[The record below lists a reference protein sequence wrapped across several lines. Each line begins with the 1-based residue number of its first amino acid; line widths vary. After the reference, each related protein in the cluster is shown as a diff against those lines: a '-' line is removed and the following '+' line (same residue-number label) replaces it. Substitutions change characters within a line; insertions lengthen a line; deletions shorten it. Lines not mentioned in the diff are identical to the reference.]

1 SYTGYLLKLGVNVSS
16 YSLDLEK
23 DSPVFGKQ
31 LKEAKKLTADDT
43 EAIAA
48 QKPDLIMVFDQDPNI
63 NTLKKIAPTLVIKY
77 GAQNYL
83 DMMPA
88 LGKVFGKEK
97 EANQWVS
104 QWKTKTLAAKKD
116 LHHILKPNTTFTIMD
131 FYDKNIYLYGNN
143 FGRGGELIY
152 DSLGYAAPEKVK
164 KDVFKK
170 GWFTVSQEAI
180 GDYVGDYA
188 LVNINKT
195 TKKAASSLK
204 ESDVWKNL
212 PAVKK
217 GHIIES
223 NYDVFYFSDPLSLEA
238 QLKSFTKA
246 IKENTN

>member
-1 SYTGYLLKLGVNVSS
+1 M
-16 YSLDLEK
+16 SL
-23 DSPVFGKQ
+23 
-31 LKEAKKLTADDT
+31 
-43 EAIAA
+43 
-48 QKPDLIMVFDQDPNI
+48 
-63 NTLKKIAPTLVIKY
+63 
-77 GAQNYL
+77 
-83 DMMPA
+83 
-88 LGKVFGKEK
+88 
-97 EANQWVS
+97 
-104 QWKTKTLAAKKD
+104 
-116 LHHILKPNTTFTIMD
+116 
-131 FYDKNIYLYGNN
+131 
-143 FGRGGELIY
+143 
-152 DSLGYAAPEKVK
+152 
-164 KDVFKK
+164 KK

>member
-1 SYTGYLLKLGVNVSS
+1 
-16 YSLDLEK
+16 
-23 DSPVFGKQ
+23 
-31 LKEAKKLTADDT
+31 
-43 EAIAA
+43 
-48 QKPDLIMVFDQDPNI
+48 MVFDQDPNI

-104 QWKTKTLAAKKD
+104 QWKTKTLAVKKD

-164 KDVFKK
+164 KEVFKK